1 MNVLY
6 CGDQNMKDGLL
17 ISILSLLKEE
27 PRVLKIFIVTAFI
40 DAGDKKNIIHSVIRM
55 LEF

>member
-27 PRVLKIFIVTAFI
+27 PGVLKIFIVTAFI
-40 DAGDKKNIIHSVIRM
+40 DAERKNIIHSVIRM
-55 LEF
+55 LKF